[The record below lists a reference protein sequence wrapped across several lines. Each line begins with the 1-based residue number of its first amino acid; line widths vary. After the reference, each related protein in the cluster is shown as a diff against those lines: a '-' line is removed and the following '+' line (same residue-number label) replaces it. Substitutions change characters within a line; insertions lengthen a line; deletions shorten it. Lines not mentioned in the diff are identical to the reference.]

1 MGLSVNLTQ
10 LRKVDRSIEIIQTK
24 TQRKKEWKKYR
35 KGHQELVNINCS
47 NIHVIGI
54 PEEERKNKAEE
65 PFEEIMVENY
75 LYVMIDIKPQTPN
88 LRKHQAE

>member
-10 LRKVDRSIEIIQTK
+10 PRKVDRSIEIIQTK

-35 KGHQELVNINCS
+35 KGHQELENINCS

-75 LYVMIDIKPQTPN
+75 LYQTTDP
-88 LRKHQAE
+88 KS